1 MRNQKGITLVALV
14 ITIIVLLILAGVS
27 ISLVVGQNGVLTQAS
42 NAVNTNE
49 KASVKQNVEMGVAS
63 CVANFWNAYSSNTS
77 VKVQDYLDTTEISK
91 SCPDLETDG
100 LTITTGLKTG
110 TTHVDNT
117 LNASTL
123 TYKTTKKTTY
133 TIPITISGTA
143 VTVGE
148 PTLK

>member
-63 CVANFWNAYSSNTS
+63 CVANFWNAYSTDTS
-77 VKVQDYLDTTEISK
+77 KKVYEYLTTTEIKK
-91 SCPDLETDG
+91 SCTD
-100 LTITTGLKTG
+100 
-110 TTHVDNT
+110 
-117 LNASTL
+117 ASSLDFKEALSATSTSGEL
-123 TYKTTKKTTY
+123 QYTTTKGTKY
-133 TIPITISGTA
+133 KVPITISGTS

-148 PTLK
+148 PTAVDAF

>member
-1 MRNQKGITLVALV
+1 MKNQKGITLVALV

-63 CVANFWNAYSSNTS
+63 CVANFWNAYSTDTS
-77 VKVQDYLDTTEISK
+77 KKVYEYLTTTEIK
-91 SCPDLETDG
+91 NSCTDAASLDFAAALTETSTSG
-100 LTITTGLKTG
+100 TLQYTTNKG
-110 TTHVDNT
+110 TK
-117 LNASTL
+117 
-123 TYKTTKKTTY
+123 YK
-133 TIPITISGTA
+133 IPLTISGTS

-148 PTLK
+148 PEAVSSF